1 MDQSLPKSEKIKSHL
16 EVQRIFATGTTWQQG
31 PLKAFWVWEGSGL
44 RQFQVAFLA
53 PKRRF
58 PRAVDRNRIKRV
70 MREAYRTTRPNLPEV
85 AERKILF
92 LFTGRRL
99 PKGLEMKALF
109 ERFWKELPPHPNRET
124 NSL

>member
-1 MDQSLPKSEKIKSHL
+1 MDQSLPKIERISSHL
-16 EVQRIFATGTTWQQG
+16 EVQRIFAGGQTWQYG
-31 PLKAFWVWEGSGL
+31 PLKAFWVWEGSGF

-70 MREAYRTTRPNLPEV
+70 MREAYRTTRPTNPEV
-85 AERKILF
+85 ADRKILF

-99 PKGLEMKALF
+99 PKGNEMKLIF
-109 ERFWKELPPHPNRET
+109 ERFWTELPAQPPQANT
-124 NSL
+124 NP